1 VVWNVYEM
9 NELLLLC
16 GAEAGEMKGDEM
28 RERIVRHERPELKGD
43 ELNEPAASTR
53 LMH

>member
-1 VVWNVYEM
+1 M

-28 RERIVRHERPELKGD
+28 RERIVRYERPELNGD
-43 ELNEPAASTR
+43 ELKEPAASTR
-53 LMH
+53 LIN

>member
-1 VVWNVYEM
+1 M

-28 RERIVRHERPELKGD
+28 KERIVRHE
-43 ELNEPAASTR
+43 TT
-53 LMH
+53 